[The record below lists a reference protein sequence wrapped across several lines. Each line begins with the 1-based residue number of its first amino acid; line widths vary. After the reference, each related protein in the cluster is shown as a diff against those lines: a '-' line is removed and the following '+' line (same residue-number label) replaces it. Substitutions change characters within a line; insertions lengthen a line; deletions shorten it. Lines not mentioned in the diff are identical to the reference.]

1 MSFNKALKFA
11 LEKFAEHPEIWISIG
26 FVFILLVC
34 FLLFKFI
41 RRQNHHQTH
50 NVSDSKIDDTMRDE
64 KNSLATVMASL
75 NEEDRKQQ
83 QAENMTQ
90 DKTIMDATAPL
101 SATEH
106 MAGRN
111 DDSSLIDELRIPRQ
125 GEAESYGRADDDQQM
140 PHMQTHNI
148 ENINNREDMA
158 VKTKT
163 VPNRPEKIAKFLGR
177 KKRGHDEKTKTTGI
191 HDISDLSANRDELI
205 EIERKLLALRELHD
219 AGLIATEIYL
229 LKSRE
234 FAKKSKQ

>member
-11 LEKFAEHPEIWISIG
+11 LEKFAEHPEIWIGVG

-34 FLLFKFI
+34 FLVFKFI
-41 RRQNHHQTH
+41 RRQNHHPH
-50 NVSDSKIDDTMRDE
+50 NAPDNKIDDIMRDE

-75 NEEDRKQQ
+75 NEEDQKQEQ
-83 QAENMTQ
+83 E
-90 DKTIMDATAPL
+90 DMDATPPL
-101 SATEH
+101 STGENISATEH
-106 MAGRN
+106 MPQHMIGRD
-111 DDSSLIDELRIPRQ
+111 DDSDLIDELRIPRQ
-125 GEAESYGRADDDQQM
+125 GEADD
-140 PHMQTHNI
+140 MQTQHI
-148 ENINNREDMA
+148 EDWE

-177 KKRGHDEKTKTTGI
+177 KKRGGDEKTKTTET
-191 HDISDLSANRDELI
+191 HDISDLSANRNELI

-234 FAKKSKQ
+234 FAKKSK